1 MGKLF
6 GLIGIVIVIALGL
19 YWYTSQG
26 PGNKNA
32 LESGETAIEKAR
44 DAKDMME
51 NKGMVTSIKDA
62 MGLGTAMSCTYVME
76 QDGKTFESTVNVEGE
91 KFQSVSKIGEMTT
104 YALSDGSDQ
113 YMWTSGSKQGFKMSK
128 ACLEEM
134 KKLAP
139 PTTEEKKTSTME
151 DAQAALDAAK
161 NVSCTPAGNVDFAIP
176 TDITFTDQC
185 AMLKDSLKMMEQVK
199 DKMPAGMTYPPVP
212 AQ

>member
-1 MGKLF
+1 MGKLV
-6 GLIGIVIVIALGL
+6 GLIGIVIVIAIGL

-26 PGNKNA
+26 PANKNA
-32 LESGETAIEKAR
+32 LESGEMAIEKAK

-51 NKGMVTSIKDA
+51 NKGMASSIKDA
-62 MGLGTAMSCTYVME
+62 MGLGTAMSCTYTME

-91 KFQSVSKIGEMTT
+91 KFQSVTTIGDITT
-104 YALSDGSDQ
+104 YALSDGNDQ

-128 ACLEEM
+128 ACLEDM
-134 KKLAP
+134 KKMTP
-139 PTTEEKKTSTME
+139 PSTGDKKTPSMD
-151 DAQAALDAAK
+151 DAKAALDAAK
-161 NVSCTPAGNVDFAIP
+161 NVKCSPASDISLTVP

-185 AMLKDSLKMMEQVK
+185 AMMKDSMKMMEQYK